1 MLRIEGQG
9 AMCWEGTGI
18 ELGLLNTVS
27 ESIKES
33 YSVGEDVTHVTRMQY
48 RDPWVVSLKS
58 LLISA

>member
-1 MLRIEGQG
+1 
-9 AMCWEGTGI
+9 MCWEGTGI